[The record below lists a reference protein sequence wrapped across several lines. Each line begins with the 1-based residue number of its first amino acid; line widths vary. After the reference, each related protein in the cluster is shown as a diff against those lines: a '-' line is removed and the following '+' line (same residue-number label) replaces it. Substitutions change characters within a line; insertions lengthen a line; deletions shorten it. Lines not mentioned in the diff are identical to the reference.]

1 MRLVTGATGI
11 VGSHVLLA
19 LCREGHTVRA
29 LVRAGSDRRFV
40 ERLLGREPDGAA
52 LLARVTW
59 CEGDVLDPV
68 ALAEAMAGVRQ
79 VVHCAALV
87 SFDPRDA
94 EVLLDVNVTGTAQ
107 VVNAALEAGVERL
120 CHVSSIAALGTSPDG
135 APVTEV
141 TPWAED
147 EQRSVYA
154 VSKYAAE
161 LEVHRGVAEGLD
173 AVLVNPSL
181 IIGPG
186 LPGRS
191 SRTLADRLRKGTR
204 WYPPGSTSVVDVR
217 DVAEACVR
225 LLHAPGGGERYLIA
239 GEAITYQRLFGLF
252 CAAFGRPAPTR
263 PIRPWMLE
271 LAWRAERLRTLLFGG
286 RPLVT
291 RDTARTSLRQRRFDD
306 GKLRR
311 RLGLSLRSAEE
322 AVRYTASLMDA
333 FRD

>member
-11 VGSHVLLA
+11 VGSHVVLA
-19 LCREGHTVRA
+19 LCREGHRVRA

-40 ERLLGREPDGAA
+40 ERLLGREPDGGE
-52 LLARVTW
+52 LLARVHW

-68 ALAEAMAGVRQ
+68 SLAAAMDGVRQ

-87 SFDPRDA
+87 SFDPRDDEA
-94 EVLLDVNVTGTAQ
+94 LLEVNVEGTAH

-120 CHVSSIAALGTSPDG
+120 CHVSSIAALGTATDG
-135 APVTEV
+135 APVTED

-147 EQRSVYA
+147 EERSVYA

-191 SRTLADRLRKGTR
+191 SRTIADRLRKGTR
-204 WYPPGSTSVVDVR
+204 WYPPGRTSAVDVR
-217 DVAEACVR
+217 DVAEVCVR
-225 LLHAPGGGERYLIA
+225 LLREPGAGERYLIA
-239 GEAITYQRLFGLF
+239 GEAVTYQRLFGLF
-252 CAAFGRPAPTR
+252 CAAFGKPAPTR

-271 LAWRAERLRTLLFGG
+271 LAWRVERLRTLLFRR
-286 RPLVT
+286 RPLIT

-306 GKLRR
+306 SKLRG
-311 RLGLSLRSAEE
+311 RLGLTLRSAEE
-322 AVRYTASLMDA
+322 AVRYTVSLMDA
-333 FRD
+333 RPA

>member
-11 VGSHVLLA
+11 VGSHVVLA
-19 LCREGHTVRA
+19 LCREGHRVRA

-40 ERLLGREPDGAA
+40 ERLLGREPDGGE
-52 LLARVTW
+52 LLARVHW

-68 ALAEAMAGVRQ
+68 SLAAAMDGVRQ

-87 SFDPRDA
+87 SFDARDDVA
-94 EVLLDVNVTGTAQ
+94 LLEVNVEGTAH

-120 CHVSSIAALGTSPDG
+120 CHVSSIAALGTATDG
-135 APVTEV
+135 APVTED

-147 EQRSVYA
+147 EERSVYA

-191 SRTLADRLRKGTR
+191 SRTIADRLRKGTR
-204 WYPPGSTSVVDVR
+204 WYPPGRTSVVDVR

-225 LLHAPGGGERYLIA
+225 LLREPGAGERYLIA

-252 CAAFGRPAPTR
+252 CAAFGKPAPTR

-271 LAWRAERLRTLLFGG
+271 LAWRVERLRTLLFRG
-286 RPLVT
+286 RPLIT

-306 GKLRR
+306 SKLRR
-311 RLGLSLRSAEE
+311 RLGLTLRPSEE
-322 AVRYTASLMDA
+322 AVRYTVSLMDA
-333 FRD
+333 RPA

>member
-11 VGSHVLLA
+11 VGSHVVLA
-19 LCREGHTVRA
+19 LCREGHRVRA

-40 ERLLGREPDGAA
+40 ERLLGREPDGGE
-52 LLARVTW
+52 LLARVHW

-68 ALAEAMAGVRQ
+68 SLAAAMDGVRQ

-87 SFDPRDA
+87 SFDPRDDEA
-94 EVLLDVNVTGTAQ
+94 LLEVNVEGTAH

-120 CHVSSIAALGTSPDG
+120 CHVSSIAALGTATDG
-135 APVTEV
+135 APVTED

-147 EQRSVYA
+147 EERSVYA

-191 SRTLADRLRKGTR
+191 SRTIADRLRTGTR
-204 WYPPGSTSVVDVR
+204 WYPPGRTSAVDVR
-217 DVAEACVR
+217 DVAEVCVR
-225 LLHAPGGGERYLIA
+225 LLREPGAGQRYLIA
-239 GEAITYQRLFGLF
+239 GESITYQRLFGLF
-252 CAAFGRPAPTR
+252 CAAFGKPAPTR

-271 LAWRAERLRTLLFGG
+271 LAWRVERLRTLLFRR
-286 RPLVT
+286 RPLIT

-306 GKLRR
+306 SKLRG
-311 RLGLSLRSAEE
+311 RLGLTLRSAEE
-322 AVRYTASLMDA
+322 AVRYTVSLMDA
-333 FRD
+333 RPA